1 MDMTRN
7 LEFLEMFINRPSFVS
22 DRVLCLRMAEE
33 TLQDGSSAC
42 ARLRSGSGMVEPVL
56 EEQGVSG
63 KGMEDQVGAGI
74 EDQVGAGIEVGEQSV
89 GASEEGQK
97 CTLTQESRFGTVCI
111 VQWSVQC

>member
-74 EDQVGAGIEVGEQSV
+74 EVGEQSV